1 MLLDLIAKDQTIY
14 DAEAIGTMLADS
26 DVDLANADDCLE
38 VLMDRAVR
46 PWQVR
51 CSLLEARI
59 EAHNIRTS
67 RLIIRRTLDN
77 ASEAAPALLPFL
89 LGGGVLLGLA
99 SEAHAAEHGSRL
111 GDLAFSALLEAV
123 CVVTVLFLTIATIR
137 KGPRV

>member
-14 DAEAIGTMLADS
+14 DAEAIGRMLADS
-26 DVDLANADDCLE
+26 DVDLADADACLE

-46 PWQVR
+46 PWQVK

-59 EAHNIRTS
+59 AAHNIRTS
-67 RLIIRRTLDN
+67 RLLIRRMQDS
-77 ASEAAPALLPFL
+77 ASGAAPALLPFV
-89 LGGGVLLGLA
+89 LGAWVLLGLA

-111 GDLAFSALLEAV
+111 GDLTFSALLAAV
-123 CVVTVLFLTIATIR
+123 CVVAVFLLSTAR